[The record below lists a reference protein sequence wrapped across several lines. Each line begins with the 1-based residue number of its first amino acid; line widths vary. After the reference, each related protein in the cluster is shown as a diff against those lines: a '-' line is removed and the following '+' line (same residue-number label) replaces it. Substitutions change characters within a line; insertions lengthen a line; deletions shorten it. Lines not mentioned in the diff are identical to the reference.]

1 MNYPK
6 NQEVI
11 IMSSVKQEFID
22 LVKDT
27 PDSTIQL
34 LIDLL
39 HELKLATVPDIQ
51 TSAPTAQRVGAGRG
65 VINLPDDFFDHFDD
79 SNEEIADMFYGTV
92 V

>member
-1 MNYPK
+1 MTT
-6 NQEVI
+6 
-11 IMSSVKQEFID
+11 VKQEFID

-39 HELKLATVPDIQ
+39 RELKLATVSGAQ
-51 TSAPTAQRVGAGRG
+51 TNAPTAQRIGAGRG

-79 SNEEIADMFYGTV
+79 SNEEIADMFYGAAV
-92 V
+92 